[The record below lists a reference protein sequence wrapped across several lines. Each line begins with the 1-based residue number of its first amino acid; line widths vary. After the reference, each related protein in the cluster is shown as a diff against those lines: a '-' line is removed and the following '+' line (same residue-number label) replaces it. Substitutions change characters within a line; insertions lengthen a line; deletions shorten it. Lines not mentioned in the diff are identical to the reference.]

1 MPYELDILDSPLLQR
16 LRQIHQTGF
25 VHATFPSARHSRFE
39 HTLGVMHIAGKMAKT
54 LRNRYPEIV
63 DDTTEQ
69 RVRMAALLHDS
80 GHSAFSHTS
89 EEVYNQCDDI
99 VDMLG
104 PGGKFEDKGAGE
116 VISYLIVI
124 SKAFKRFYGAIKK
137 KHPELKIEVDDFAP
151 LILNEPA
158 RPDKQFEADIIS
170 GPFDADKLDY
180 FPRDGR
186 AAGIE
191 LALDIDRL
199 HHCLELVEQV
209 RPIGPYAGTK
219 THILIANRGGF
230 TAIQQLLFARATL
243 FSSVYHHHKV
253 RSCDCMVKGCFE
265 YFRQNKLLFKKNRAF
280 AGVSLESAADYLFL
294 TDINFFAEAYSHD
307 SNTQQ
312 HKLIHNLLYR
322 RLLKR
327 VLTISTNTL
336 ESFEEDERTA
346 EQKAGYGFFFNLRKN
361 PTAMRNLAQEVL
373 TRATVCCSP
382 CEVWFD
388 IPANPTFDRAGN
400 ALINLAPRGKPPILK
415 SLSAFI
421 PVEKWVETYHQYY
434 AQSFLFGPS
443 KKELRVRLARAAM
456 DILRE
461 PPYRLALSGARD
473 SRGHQGVGQGSERE
487 RKPEPRTK
495 SKSGVR
501 RSTRTSQGRKEK
513 DSQHRLQLSQ
523 RRQFLA
529 RG

>member
-1 MPYELDILDSPLLQR
+1 MLRDSIEKFVEHYLMPSAIEADKCKFVHDPLWGTIEVMPYELDILDSPLLQR

-54 LRNRYPEIV
+54 LRVRYPNIV
-63 DDTTEQ
+63 DGTTEQ
-69 RVRMAALLHDS
+69 RVRLAALLHDS

-89 EEVYNQCDDI
+89 EEVYSQCGDI
-99 VDMLG
+99 VDLLSQ
-104 PGGKFEDKGAGE
+104 GGEFEGKGAGE
-116 VISYLIVI
+116 VISYLIVT
-124 SKAFKRFYGAIKK
+124 SRTFRKFYQRIKQ
-137 KHPELKIEVDDFAP
+137 KHPDLQIEVDDFAP
-151 LILNEPA
+151 LILSRAA
-158 RPDKQFEADIIS
+158 RQDKQFEADIIS

-199 HHCLELVEQV
+199 HHCLELVEQQ
-209 RPIGPYAGTK
+209 RTIGPNAGTN
-219 THILIANRGGF
+219 TNILIANRGGF

-253 RSCDCMVKGCFE
+253 RACDCMVKGCFE
-265 YFRQNKLLFKKNRAF
+265 YFRQNQILFKANRAF
-280 AGVSLESAADYLFL
+280 GGVSLESAAEYLFL
-294 TDINFFAEAYSHD
+294 TDVDFFAEANSHD
-307 SNTQQ
+307 IGSQQ

-327 VLTISTNTL
+327 VLTISTNTV
-336 ESFEEDERTA
+336 ESFEDETRVA
-346 EQKAGYGFFFNLRKN
+346 KQKAGYDYFFNQRKN
-361 PTAMRNLAQEVL
+361 PRLMRKLAQDVL
-373 TRATVCCSP
+373 TRAKVNCSI

-388 IPANPTFDRAGN
+388 IPSSPTFKKAGD
-400 ALINLAPRGKPPILK
+400 AQINQAPRGKPPMLK

-443 KKELRVRLARAAM
+443 NMNTRVKLACAARI
-456 DILRE
+456 ILRE
-461 PPYRLALSGARD
+461 SPYRLILSDLAIAEDIRESVKAIEGAAN
-473 SRGHQGVGQGSERE
+473 
-487 RKPEPRTK
+487 
-495 SKSGVR
+495 
-501 RSTRTSQGRKEK
+501 
-513 DSQHRLQLSQ
+513 L
-523 RRQFLA
+523 
-529 RG
+529 